1 MSGQDT
7 GISRRSLVVVGAL
20 GALAASLPAAA
31 QEARTKVDPA
41 LAAANPEAVE
51 ALMTLFNSYSKA
63 FSSHDAAGVVA
74 AFAKDAVIL
83 GTGPGE
89 IWGGH
94 AEISQAYKNF
104 FQGFDPGKQ
113 ESEVLFRSANVIGDM
128 AWLISLNKVKFTK
141 GADSTEFGVNS
152 TAVFEKT
159 NGKWLIRLLHFSNLT
174 AAAKA

>member
-7 GISRRSLVVVGAL
+7 GISRRSLVAMGAL
-20 GALAASLPAAA
+20 GALAASLPATAK
-31 QEARTKVDPA
+31 EAKTRIDPA
-41 LAAANPEAVE
+41 VAAANPESVE
-51 ALMTLFNSYSKA
+51 ALVALYDSYAKA

-74 AFAKDAVIL
+74 AFAEDAVIL

-89 IWGGH
+89 IWGGRK
-94 AEISQAYKNF
+94 EISQAYKNF

-113 ESEVLFRSANVIGDM
+113 ESEVLFRAANVIGGM
-128 AWLISLNKVKFTK
+128 AWLMAVNKVKFTK

-152 TAVFEKT
+152 TVVFEKVD
-159 NGKWLIRLLHFSNLT
+159 GKWLIRLLHFSNLT